1 MIGKILD
8 FIWPRDCE
16 VCRRPVDRPGRH
28 VCSECIMR
36 LPFVP
41 QSGCCRLC
49 ARPVEGFDGEYI
61 CDACRADRP
70 AYDRAAAA
78 MRFEEDAR
86 RMVLDFKFNS
96 HLWLRDDFTDWLE
109 AAVRARMDA
118 YAVDA
123 VVPMPT
129 AAVHRFLRGYD
140 QCGMLAKSLASRLGR
155 KCLAGVVR
163 RCGFPKRQSGLDAQ
177 ERRENVKGTF
187 KVTDG
192 SLVRGRTLLLVDD
205 VMTTGSTLS
214 ECALALKAAGAER
227 VWCVVAARS
236 VLD

>member
-1 MIGKILD
+1 
-8 FIWPRDCE
+8 
-16 VCRRPVDRPGRH
+16 
-28 VCSECIMR
+28 MR

-41 QSGCCRLC
+41 HSGCCRLC
-49 ARPVEGFDGEYI
+49 ARPVEGFAGEYI

-70 AYDRAAAA
+70 EYDRAAAA
-78 MRFEEDAR
+78 LRFEEDAR
-86 RMVLDFKFNS
+86 RIVLDFKFKS
-96 HLWLRDDFTDWLE
+96 HLWLRDDLTDWLE

-118 YAVDA
+118 NAVDA
-123 VVPMPT
+123 VVPMP
-129 AAVHRFLRGYD
+129 ASLVHRFLRGYD
-140 QCGMLAKSLASRLGR
+140 QCGMLANALASRLGR

-236 VLD
+236 VMD